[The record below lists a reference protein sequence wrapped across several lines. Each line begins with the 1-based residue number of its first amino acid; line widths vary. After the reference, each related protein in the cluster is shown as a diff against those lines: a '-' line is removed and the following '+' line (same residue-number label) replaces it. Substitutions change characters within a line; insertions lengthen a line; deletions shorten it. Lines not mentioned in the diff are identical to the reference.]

1 GSQAAAQLAGG
12 SSGEGPRHGAPRL
25 ERPHQ
30 HAVRDA
36 VGDGARL
43 ARAGTRDDTNRP
55 AQRGRDVPLLRIEA
69 GEDIGGAHAHHPD
82 SPVRHGRK
90 RLRVRMGPQEQPVDQ
105 PVFHHR
111 KVRDQTWREALS
123 GESMSS
129 FAMYSTAWCGYCH
142 RLKSALNRE
151 GIDFDVVDI
160 EADPASADLVMSVN
174 GGNAVVPTLIFS
186 DGSALTNPSV
196 AEVKEK
202 LADLGAV
209 S

>member
-1 GSQAAAQLAGG
+1 
-12 SSGEGPRHGAPRL
+12 
-25 ERPHQ
+25 
-30 HAVRDA
+30 
-36 VGDGARL
+36 
-43 ARAGTRDDTNRP
+43 
-55 AQRGRDVPLLRIEA
+55 
-69 GEDIGGAHAHHPD
+69 
-82 SPVRHGRK
+82 
-90 RLRVRMGPQEQPVDQ
+90 
-105 PVFHHR
+105 
-111 KVRDQTWREALS
+111 
-123 GESMSS
+123 MSS